1 VQKLQVPAD
10 TAFVN
15 EITKTKES
23 RHALQWLARE
33 LAWEQVLSG
42 LRSQDTNK
50 ALAVEAIISR
60 AA

>member
-1 VQKLQVPAD
+1 MND
-10 TAFVN
+10 
-15 EITKTKES
+15 ITKTKDS

-42 LRSQDTNK
+42 LRSEDTNK